1 MSEDGIKVTDKRIF
15 TPEGDLKEEYR
26 FLEDEAKEGRSE
38 PAEPVEPSEPAEPA
52 AYPEPAEPAP
62 AGGPGVREAAREASP
77 EVASEDQAE
86 RPPLEIPSSGPEG
99 EAPGFYD
106 LLAILSEPIPFYLG
120 DAALPTGETGEDLYL
135 ARLYIDLLDV
145 LRQKTEGN
153 LTVQEA
159 NALEDL
165 LYRLRLRYV
174 QKRG

>member
-15 TPEGDLKEEYR
+15 TPEGDLRAEYR
-26 FLEDEAKEGRSE
+26 FLEDEAKK
-38 PAEPVEPSEPAEPA
+38 APSEPAGPTRANAEPA
-52 AYPEPAEPAP
+52 GPAAAPEPAAP
-62 AGGPGVREAAREASP
+62 AGGEPERPLGGPGVP
-77 EVASEDQAE
+77 ETGAE
-86 RPPLEIPSSGPEG
+86 RAPLEPPASGPEG

-106 LLAILSEPIPFYLG
+106 LLTVLADPIPFYLG
-120 DAALPTGETGEDLYL
+120 EAALPDGETGEDLHL

-145 LRQKTEGN
+145 LRQKTAGN